1 MLTVIRS
8 DSGTV
13 WGSSGL
19 QQRWW
24 IILWLGT
31 QMVLNQL
38 SLESF
43 RRTQTLEKSTWFG
56 SCFLI
61 KSISNLVLLYC
72 TLFVI
77 LLQQQVLT
85 QKVRIT
91 VYKYSRLKSGIAAW
105 HYVPFIGQNLKK
117 KHCKEKGS
125 MHWGHQLCAQWSMS
139 VSVSQAL
146 HVYTHTDVWG
156 LFTFDVKTVQ
166 RQKRFRLHGKIYLH
180 YMQCVS
186 SASSSN
192 TGQLL

>member
-1 MLTVIRS
+1 MLTVIWS
-8 DSGTV
+8 VSGTV

-19 QQRWW
+19 QQSWLT
-24 IILWLGT
+24 ILWLGT

-38 SLESF
+38 GLESF
-43 RRTQTLEKSTWFG
+43 RRTQTLEKSTWLG
-56 SCFLI
+56 SCFQI

-139 VSVSQAL
+139 VNVSQAL
-146 HVYTHTDVWG
+146 YVYTHIDVC
-156 LFTFDVKTVQ
+156 
-166 RQKRFRLHGKIYLH
+166 LHLTSKQSRDKKGAEFMEIYLH
-180 YMQCVS
+180 FMQCVS
-186 SASSSN
+186 GALSSN